1 MRILFGL
8 LAALCLATPAL
19 AQSRPVTVVELF
31 TSQGCN
37 SCPPAD
43 AYLEDLAERDDVLA
57 LGYHV
62 DYWDRLGWKDTLGD
76 PAFTARQYGYAETLQ
91 RRGVYTP
98 QAVIDGRQH
107 LVGSNRPAIETAL
120 AQKATRE
127 APMLSLDTGDG
138 STISISLSGADG
150 SDPSLHLTIVRYI
163 EEAAVPIER
172 GENAG
177 KTIAYVN
184 AVRSVKAMP
193 LPDGN
198 ATLNVPRLQKGEG
211 LAVLLQAYS
220 PKGAPGPI
228 LAAARY
234 EAVDD

>member
-1 MRILFGL
+1 MKTLLGL
-8 LAALCLATPAL
+8 LTALCLVLPAQ
-19 AQSRPVTVVELF
+19 ARPLVVVELF

-43 AYLEDLAERDDVLA
+43 AYLEDLAQRNDVLA

-98 QAVIDGRQH
+98 QAVIGGERH
-107 LVGSNRPAIETAL
+107 LVGSNRPAIDAAIMEEKGDAGRTLSIDSADDGRLLVSL
-120 AQKATRE
+120 A
-127 APMLSLDTGDG
+127 GIDG
-138 STISISLSGADG
+138 T
-150 SDPSLHLTIVRYI
+150 DPSLRLTVVRYI
-163 EEAAVPIER
+163 EEATVPIER

-177 KTIAYVN
+177 ETIVYVN

-193 LPDGN
+193 LPVEG
-198 ATLNVPRLQKGEG
+198 ATLVIDRPGQGEG
-211 LAVLLQAYS
+211 LAVLVQAYS

-228 LAAARY
+228 LAAARHTS
-234 EAVDD
+234 EGR